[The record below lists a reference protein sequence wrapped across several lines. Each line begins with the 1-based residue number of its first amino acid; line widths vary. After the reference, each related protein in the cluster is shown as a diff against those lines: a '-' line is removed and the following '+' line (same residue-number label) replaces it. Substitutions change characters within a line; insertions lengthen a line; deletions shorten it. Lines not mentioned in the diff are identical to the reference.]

1 MAKRRQPNLKL
12 AVHKP
17 PAKLYPGP
25 FRQDAAPQD
34 RFTSDREDF
43 ARLTEQ
49 LHGATGLP
57 FNRLI
62 NWEWF

>member
-1 MAKRRQPNLKL
+1 MAKRRLHNLKL
-12 AVHKP
+12 AVHKS

-25 FRQDAAPQD
+25 FRQDAALQD
-34 RFTSDREDF
+34 RFTSDLEDV

-49 LHGATGLP
+49 LHSATVLP

-62 NWEWF
+62 NWE

>member
-17 PAKLYPGP
+17 PAKLYPEP
-25 FRQDAAPQD
+25 IRQDDAPQD
-34 RFTSDREDF
+34 RLTSNRGDF
-43 ARLTEQ
+43 ARLTEL
-49 LHGATGLP
+49 LHSATILP

-62 NWEWF
+62 NWE